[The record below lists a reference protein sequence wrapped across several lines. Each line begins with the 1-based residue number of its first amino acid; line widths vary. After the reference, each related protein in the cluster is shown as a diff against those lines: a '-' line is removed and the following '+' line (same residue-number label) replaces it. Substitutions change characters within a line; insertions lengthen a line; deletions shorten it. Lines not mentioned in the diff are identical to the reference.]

1 MIKIFY
7 IIMIS
12 LAFIA
17 SSYSAEKEL
26 KAKNEKKDNKI
37 LETIKKGAGK
47 LNTESKL
54 TDWIKEKMKK

>member
-1 MIKIFY
+1 
-7 IIMIS
+7 MIS

-17 SSYSAEKEL
+17 SSYSAEKEP